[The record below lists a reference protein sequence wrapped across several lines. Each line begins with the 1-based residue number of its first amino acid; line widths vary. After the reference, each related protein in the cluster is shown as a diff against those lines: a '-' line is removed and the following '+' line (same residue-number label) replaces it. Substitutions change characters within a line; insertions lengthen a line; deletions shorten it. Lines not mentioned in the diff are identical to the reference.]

1 MVKLARF
8 PVLAGLVTGLVAG
21 LVTGLAAVST
31 APAQASGARAFNPL
45 TLDGH
50 VVKWGAPELGT
61 PAHVT
66 YAFAVGPV
74 ANINA
79 RNCRA
84 MDALDGLAAAAGV
97 GLARLRGEARA
108 AFRLWEAASGITFEE
123 VTSVGEADIV
133 IGSQSAPRGFAF
145 TNVRHAG
152 EVLRPALIVSG
163 GARGLGKPGSGAREA
178 QDAVAAPRVSRITE
192 AAVCLNPAHMW
203 KVGFDG
209 DLGTYDLRYT
219 FAHEIG
225 HAIGLDHHIQDPSI
239 MHFKYS
245 EKFQGL
251 QPGDVAGVKW
261 LYGSRK

>member
-1 MVKLARF
+1 MAKLALF
-8 PVLAGLVTGLVAG
+8 PVLAGLVA
-21 LVTGLAAVST
+21 GLAAVST
-31 APAQASGARAFNPL
+31 APAQAAGARTFNPL

-50 VVKWGAPELGT
+50 VVKWGAPELGM

-74 ANINA
+74 VDTNA

-84 MDALDGLAAAAGV
+84 MEALDGLAAAAGLD
-97 GLARLRGEARA
+97 LARVRGEAAA
-108 AFRLWEAASGITFEE
+108 AFRLWEEASGLSFEE
-123 VTSVGEADIV
+123 VMSVGEADIV

-152 EVLRPALIVSG
+152 EVPRPALIVSG
-163 GARGLGKPGSGAREA
+163 GGRGLGKPGSGTRETP
-178 QDAVAAPRVSRITE
+178 DAGGEPRVSRITE

-209 DLGTYDLRYT
+209 DLETYDLRYT

-225 HAIGLDHHIQDPSI
+225 HAIGLDHYIRGQSI

-245 EKFQGL
+245 ENFQGL
-251 QPGDVAGVKW
+251 QPGDIAGVKW
-261 LYGSRK
+261 LYGSAK

>member
-1 MVKLARF
+1 MKLALF
-8 PVLAGLVTGLVAG
+8 PVLAGLVTGL
-21 LVTGLAAVST
+21 LTGLAVVST
-31 APAQASGARAFNPL
+31 APVQAAGARTFNPL

-66 YAFAVGPV
+66 YAFAVGPI
-74 ANINA
+74 ASTNA

-97 GLARLRGEARA
+97 ELARLRGEARA
-108 AFRLWEAASGITFEE
+108 AFRLWEDVSGLTFEE
-123 VTSVGEADIV
+123 VASVGEADIV
-133 IGSQSAPRGFAF
+133 IGSQSAPRGYAF

-152 EVLRPALIVSG
+152 EVLRPPLIVSG
-163 GARGLGKPGSGAREA
+163 DSRGLGKPGSRAAGGQGAA
-178 QDAVAAPRVSRITE
+178 AAPRVSRITE
-192 AAVCLNPAHMW
+192 AAVCLNPAHLW

-245 EKFQGL
+245 EKFRGL
-251 QPGDVAGVKW
+251 QVGDIAGAKW
-261 LYGSRK
+261 LYGPAQ

>member
-1 MVKLARF
+1 MLA
-8 PVLAGLVTGLVAG
+8 GLVAG
-21 LVTGLAAVST
+21 LAIVPVVPAGAA
-31 APAQASGARAFNPL
+31 GARTFNPL

-50 VVKWGAPELGT
+50 VVKWGEPELGT
-61 PAHVT
+61 PARVT
-66 YAFAVGPV
+66 YAFARERVLSPT
-74 ANINA
+74 A

-84 MDALDGLAAAAGV
+84 MDGLDSLAAAAGV
-97 GLARLRGEARA
+97 NLAQVREEAAA
-108 AFRLWEAASGITFEE
+108 AFRFWEEASGLSFEE
-123 VTSVGEADIV
+123 VASVAEADIV
-133 IGSQSAPRGFAF
+133 IGSQSVPRGFAF

-152 EVLRPALIVSG
+152 EVPRLPLIVSG
-163 GARGLGKPGSGAREA
+163 ETRGLGEPGSEAREA
-178 QDAVAAPRVSRITE
+178 QDAAATPRVSRITE

-225 HAIGLDHHIQDPSI
+225 HAIGLDHYIRGRSI

-251 QPGDVAGVKW
+251 QPGDIAGARW
-261 LYGSRK
+261 LYGPAR